1 MKSTPS
7 GEPSVPPVVVDSK
20 PYVEYHPTIGYRCK
34 PNIRQVLPRPGGGEY
49 TLVTN
54 SIGIRS
60 EREYAVPKPAG
71 IFRIVVLGDSF
82 AAGQYVSND
91 QRFSEIMERRLPG
104 VEVMNFAL
112 EGTGTDQQLLIFES
126 MAKAF
131 DPDLVILMPF
141 LQNIRRNLVDA
152 RAAFDPQT
160 LKPVLRQKPRFE
172 LMPNGRLELRNVPV
186 SQETA
191 PSDEGGDGAVKSD
204 VDRSFKHRLKVRL
217 NGLFFMSAA
226 KKLIYWLM
234 PWEPFPEYKS
244 PDTHAWKLMEAIIR
258 RLQQSA
264 DQKPLVIVPIF
275 YSTYVTHR
283 MARNYWDRFNSL
295 TSTKNVYSVD
305 LLPYFQKLGK
315 DAPRCFQNPYDVHFS
330 TQGNLVL
337 ADALERELRRLRLLA
352 GTV

>member
-1 MKSTPS
+1 MRSTLS
-7 GEPSVPPVVVDSK
+7 GEPSSPPKVVDSK
-20 PYVEYHPTIGYRCK
+20 PYVEYHPTVGYRYKC
-34 PNIRQVLPRPGGGEY
+34 NVRQVLPRPGGGEY

-54 SIGIRS
+54 SVGIRS

-71 IFRIVVLGDSF
+71 ICRIVVLGDSF

-91 QRFSEIMERRLPG
+91 QRFSEIMERRLAG

-131 DPDLVILMPF
+131 DPDIVLLLPF

-152 RAAFDPQT
+152 RAAYDPRT

-172 LMPNGRLELRNVPV
+172 LMPGGKLELRNVPV
-186 SQETA
+186 PDQA
-191 PSDEGGDGAVKSD
+191 GPSEDGDGAVKSD
-204 VDRSFKHRLKVRL
+204 TDRSFKHRLKVRL

-226 KKLIYWLM
+226 KKVIYRLM

-244 PDTHAWKLMEAIIR
+244 PDTHAWRLMEAIIR
-258 RLQQSA
+258 RLHQSA
-264 DQKPLVIVPIF
+264 DQKPLVIIPIF
-275 YSTYVTHR
+275 YSSYVMYR
-283 MARNYWDRFNSL
+283 MARNYWDRFDSL
-295 TSTKNVYSVD
+295 TSTKNIYSID
-305 LLPYFQKLGK
+305 LLPFFQKLGK
-315 DAPRCFQNPYDVHFS
+315 NAQRCFQDPYDVHFS
-330 TQGNLVL
+330 AQGNLLL
-337 ADALERELRRLRLLA
+337 ADVLERELRRLRLLP

>member
-7 GEPSVPPVVVDSK
+7 GEPSAPAADVDSK
-20 PYVEYHPTIGYRCK
+20 PYVEYHPTIGHRYK
-34 PNIRQVLPRPGGGEY
+34 LNTRQVLPRPGGGEY

-60 EREYAVPKPAG
+60 EREYAIAKPAG
-71 IFRIVVLGDSF
+71 VFRIVVLGDSF

-152 RAAFDPQT
+152 RAAYDPKT

-172 LMPNGRLELRNVPV
+172 LMPSGRLELCNVPV
-186 SQETA
+186 PQEA
-191 PSDEGGDGAVKSD
+191 RPMDDRGDGAV
-204 VDRSFKHRLKVRL
+204 
-217 NGLFFMSAA
+217 
-226 KKLIYWLM
+226 
-234 PWEPFPEYKS
+234 
-244 PDTHAWKLMEAIIR
+244 
-258 RLQQSA
+258 
-264 DQKPLVIVPIF
+264 
-275 YSTYVTHR
+275 
-283 MARNYWDRFNSL
+283 
-295 TSTKNVYSVD
+295 
-305 LLPYFQKLGK
+305 
-315 DAPRCFQNPYDVHFS
+315 
-330 TQGNLVL
+330 
-337 ADALERELRRLRLLA
+337 
-352 GTV
+352 